1 MDTEST
7 TSRILCILDI
17 LIGCALAVIVAATGL
32 RLLTE
37 YADCHRKE
45 WEGGTGSTQEK
56 TEMILTNMESD
67 FILENAQDRSGLNV
81 TLASGK
87 IL

>member
-1 MDTEST
+1 
-7 TSRILCILDI
+7 
-17 LIGCALAVIVAATGL
+17 
-32 RLLTE
+32 
-37 YADCHRKE
+37 
-45 WEGGTGSTQEK
+45 
-56 TEMILTNMESD
+56 LTNMESD